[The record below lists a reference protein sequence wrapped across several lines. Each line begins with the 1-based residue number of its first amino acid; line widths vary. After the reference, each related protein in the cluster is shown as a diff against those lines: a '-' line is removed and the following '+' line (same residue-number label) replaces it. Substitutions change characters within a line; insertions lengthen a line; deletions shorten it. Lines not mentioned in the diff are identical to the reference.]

1 MGHVRFQSVHGKGD
15 ADGSFQPEHLGED
28 LDVTFGVPFTRRIR
42 LKLSETVVFA
52 YILFKSRAHHDRVNA
67 KVMKD
72 PRLTDSMDVK
82 SIPFDCKHMVY
93 GGFNVIVDAQ

>member
-1 MGHVRFQSVHGKGD
+1 M
-15 ADGSFQPEHLGED
+15 
-28 LDVTFGVPFTRRIR
+28 TFGVPFTRRIR
-42 LKLSETVVFA
+42 LKLGETVAFA
-52 YILFKSRAHHDRVNA
+52 YILFKSRAHRDRVNT

-82 SIPFDCKHMVY
+82 SMPFDCKRMVY